1 MDGSV
6 SGWEYEWMGVRVDGS
21 MSDGSMSGWEYEW
34 MGV

>member
-1 MDGSV
+1 MDGSM

-21 MSDGSMSGWEYEW
+21 MSGWEYEW